1 MISIRLKQLR
11 SEHNLT
17 QTDLAKILG
26 IAKTTLAAYEQEKSE
41 PSIETLVKIADY
53 FNVTTDYLIGRS
65 DGKTTDLQ
73 KLYEKIGLSEDSI
86 ALLEFMAKG
95 EKEHSNPVLL
105 KVNPI
110 KSIDFCLSQGQLS
123 FDLFDCIH
131 AYFIANVPDDKQLYV
146 SDTGEVLL
154 SPTFSGKDTLYQT
167 IPASYLRDAILQ
179 EISNNLKKLKEI
191 YDQENSI

>member
-1 MISIRLKQLR
+1 MMRIKELR
-11 SEHNLT
+11 QKRNLSLR
-17 QTDLAKILG
+17 DLASELNIAYSSLG
-26 IAKTTLAAYEQEKSE
+26 KYERGDQQPSFDTL
-41 PSIETLVKIADY
+41 IKIADY

-65 DGKTTDLQ
+65 DGKTTDLK

-86 ALLEFMAKG
+86 SLLEFMAKG

-105 KVNPI
+105 KMNPI

-179 EISNNLKKLKEI
+179 EISNNLKELKKI